1 MSKRTKRPGQPHS
14 RAKKK
19 QQQKERID
27 WSSELRS
34 AYGQMKQNKR
44 DIESGSSYASQYRRP
59 QKSSGQT
66 DGRWF

>member
-19 QQQKERID
+19 QKQRID
-27 WSSELRS
+27 WSDELRS
-34 AYGQMKQNKR
+34 AYGQMKQNKE
-44 DIESGSSYASQYRRP
+44 DIESGATYASGYRRP

-66 DGRWF
+66 DGRWI